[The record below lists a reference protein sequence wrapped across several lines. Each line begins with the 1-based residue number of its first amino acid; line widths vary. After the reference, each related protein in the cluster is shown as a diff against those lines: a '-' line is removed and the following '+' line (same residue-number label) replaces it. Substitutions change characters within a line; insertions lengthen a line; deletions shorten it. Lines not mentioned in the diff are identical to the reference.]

1 MPEDPDSCP
10 YFSSDDLD
18 DLVVPDTPEHLWPSY
33 PPIVARYP
41 IGARY
46 PVENLTDTVVPE
58 TEPEFLPK
66 SEMFE
71 YFGGESPFYG
81 PPPPATP
88 FYGPPPPAAATSVD
102 IPQAS
107 PIVYSDVEKEMFAI
121 LLPKFLVLI

>member
-10 YFSSDDLD
+10 YFSFDDLN
-18 DLVVPDTPEHLWPSY
+18 DLVVPDTPEHLWPSH
-33 PPIVARYP
+33 PSIF
-41 IGARY
+41 GRY
-46 PVENLTDTVVPE
+46 PVRAPYPVGNLTDTVVSE

-66 SEMFE
+66 CEMFE

-81 PPPPATP
+81 PPPPET
-88 FYGPPPPAAATSVD
+88 PPPPATSVD

-121 LLPKFLVLI
+121 LLPKCLDLI